1 LTTLEVVRPEDLHV
15 LRIYERLPPEPGG
28 MERHI
33 AELTAAQ
40 RKLGVKVTS
49 IYNTGSADGDSIQIL
64 QPYELY
70 RLRPALVRNLI
81 FYGAIARHQEFFR
94 RTNVNV
100 VHAHGGWS
108 AFMLAT
114 ALAKATGASVV
125 AASVHGFIKPN
136 PAWHRRAMKGCNP
149 IFATGLSEVGY
160 FNGILPG
167 TAHHLPSAPADL
179 FFATPAEGAEPT
191 DVIVAGNLVP
201 VKRTEL
207 ILECA
212 KSRPQTRFSIYGDGP
227 ERARLE
233 ALKTEAGLGNVTFHG
248 MTSLDRIH
256 SAMCYAKLFLN
267 VSQTEGSP
275 TAALEAMACGL
286 PVVLTP
292 SNDYS
297 ALVRSEE
304 NGIVTRGWDIE
315 EITSAIDR
323 CLADEDRRRTMA
335 ERGKQIAEGHRWEAK
350 ARFVTEAM
358 MNVLENRSVSSP
370 NASIDSGPE

>member
-1 LTTLEVVRPEDLHV
+1 MVRPENLHV

-33 AELTAAQ
+33 AELSAAQ

-49 IYNTGSADGDSIQIL
+49 IFNTGSADGDSIQIL
-64 QPYELY
+64 APHALY
-70 RLRPALVRNLI
+70 RLRPALLRNLL
-81 FYGAIARHQEFFR
+81 FYGAIARHWEVFR

-114 ALAKATGASVV
+114 ALARAIRAPVV

-136 PAWHRRAMKGCNP
+136 PALHRRVMKGCNP
-149 IFATGLSEVGY
+149 IFATGLSEVRY

-167 TAHHLPSAPADL
+167 SAHHLPSAPADL
-179 FFATPAEGAEPT
+179 FFSAPAGDAEPA

-212 KSRPQTRFSIYGDGP
+212 RNRPQLRFSIYGDGP

-233 ALKTEAGLGNVTFHG
+233 ALKAGAGLGNVTFHG
-248 MTSLDRIH
+248 RTSLDRIH
-256 SAMCYAKLFLN
+256 SAMCSARLFLN

-275 TAALEAMACGL
+275 TAALEAMGCGL

-297 ALVRSEE
+297 ALVQAEK
-304 NGIVTRGWDIE
+304 NGIVTRGWDID

-323 CLADEDRRRTMA
+323 CLADEDRRRSMGEA
-335 ERGKQIAEGHRWEAK
+335 AKQIANQHRWEAK

-358 MNVLENRSVSSP
+358 INVLENRSGRSP
-370 NASIDSGPE
+370 NASIDSGSE